1 VDQLIDVF
9 ILRIVAG
16 ALLFSSV
23 LLIYVVNFRGA
34 KVDESYETK
43 TEVHVPTSIEIVGGI
58 VTIFV
63 PFGAIIVFMVLP
75 ATIYGTI
82 LNFYFVGDTLV
93 QLLGMLLYA
102 GGGAILYW
110 SAKHLGK
117 FDSGKVA
124 IAEDHILI
132 ESGPYSRVRHPGYTA
147 TFLLALAV
155 FFILLNVLLIAN
167 LVVAAVY
174 FVYRAQLE
182 EKLLSSQDGFGDEY
196 SSYMSRTG
204 RFFPKL
210 LRQ

>member
-1 VDQLIDVF
+1 MIDVF